1 MIAGVR
7 GRLITASFAGTELPA
22 ITGNCVA
29 PPDTVRALEEW
40 STRRDAAFGPASSV
54 RAIADGIAL
63 PLLKIL
69 GFTVRRRVDGTD
81 CGRLEAL
88 WRGTPLVPVTVTG
101 WDLPLDAAW
110 RESIHEAVR
119 ADERWSFVVNGT
131 RLRIVDAHRTWS
143 RHYLEF
149 DLALL
154 AHDPDAFALLWRI
167 GRAESL
173 GRSPRLLDVAVDLS
187 ARHGAAI
194 CGALAG
200 GVLDSLGL
208 LIGALARRRPQ
219 TASPT
224 LLLEQSLTVLY
235 RVLFLLFAE
244 ARGLGTGLASGLSR
258 SLHHRFDRF
267 HASHR
272 TPLPRGLGGD

>member
-81 CGRLEAL
+81 YVRLEAL

-101 WDLPLDAAW
+101 WDQPLDAAW
-110 RESIHEAVR
+110 RESIREAVR

-131 RLRIVDAHRTWS
+131 H
-143 RHYLEF
+143 
-149 DLALL
+149 
-154 AHDPDAFALLWRI
+154 
-167 GRAESL
+167 
-173 GRSPRLLDVAVDLS
+173 
-187 ARHGAAI
+187 
-194 CGALAG
+194 
-200 GVLDSLGL
+200 L
-208 LIGALARRRPQ
+208 LI
-219 TASPT
+219 
-224 LLLEQSLTVLY
+224 
-235 RVLFLLFAE
+235 
-244 ARGLGTGLASGLSR
+244 
-258 SLHHRFDRF
+258 D
-267 HASHR
+267 
-272 TPLPRGLGGD
+272 